1 MGRGNPRP
9 SFLYYSAMIIGIIA
23 DIHGNLP
30 ALTATLAEMPETDS
44 ILLAGDIADRAH
56 ELVEILSII
65 DERRIIFVQGNHEE
79 AAVNYFSLFGGGHAL
94 SSAISR
100 IRQTPHRLELIL
112 DGKKILLAHGSPD
125 NPKNEYIYPE
135 YTGFSAF
142 TGLGFDYIILGH
154 THVPMV
160 VKSGHVTI
168 INPGSIGEPE
178 AHNPRPSY
186 CLLDTRTGRAEMR
199 YITTYVEKKRLK
211 HITPFRWSRYT
222 LGAAR
227 QA

>member
-1 MGRGNPRP
+1 M
-9 SFLYYSAMIIGIIA
+9 LIGIIA

-44 ILLAGDIADRAH
+44 LFLAGDIAGRAH

-65 DERRIIFVQGNHEE
+65 DERRIVFVQGNHEE
-79 AAVNYFSLFGGGHAL
+79 AAVNYYSLFGGDRAL

-100 IRQTPHRLELIL
+100 IKQTPHRMDMVI
-112 DGKKILLAHGSPD
+112 DGKKVLLAHGSPA

-135 YTGFSAF
+135 YPHFGAFS
-142 TGLGFDYIILGH
+142 GLGFDYIILGH

-160 VKSGHVTI
+160 IRENLVTV
-168 INPGSIGEPE
+168 INPGSVGEPE
-178 AHNPRPSY
+178 AKDPRPSY
-186 CLLDTRTGRAEMR
+186 CLLDTRTGEIRIR

-211 HITPFRWSRYT
+211 YITPFRWSRYT
-222 LGAAR
+222 VGAAR
-227 QA
+227 PA